1 MTDCRSRMKNL
12 IALTLLLL
20 TSGLSRAQTPASSPA
35 RRDAP
40 VAYLGFDRNDYPGDN
55 NLALLRKTFAFAA
68 YWLNYPPGTQANTW
82 VGKRDTLQSA
92 GFGFLVVFTGRTYR
106 ELKALPNIKAAGESD
121 ARAAVAAARREGFPR
136 GTIIFLDQEQGGR
149 QLPEQKT
156 YIYAF
161 IDGVTSLGFRAGVY
175 CSGIAFREANGTE
188 IVTAVDIRSTAGG
201 RNIAF
206 WVSNDACGPSP
217 GCSLAPTPKPEES
230 GVAFASV
237 WQYAQSPRRRQYTA
251 QCRNSYAANGDCYP
265 PGLEGAGIHV
275 DLNAA
280 TSPDPSHGR
289 TR

>member
-1 MTDCRSRMKNL
+1 MKRF
-12 IALTLLLL
+12 IALTLWLL
-20 TSGLSRAQTPASSPA
+20 TIGGLSRAQTPASSPV
-35 RRDAP
+35 RRDTP
-40 VAYLGFDRNDYPGDN
+40 VAYLGFDRNDYPGDE
-55 NLALLRKTFAFAA
+55 NLGLLRKTFAFAA

-82 VGKRDTLQSA
+82 VGKRAALQSA
-92 GFGFLVVFTGRTYR
+92 GFGFLVVFAGRSYR
-106 ELKALPNIKAAGESD
+106 ELNALPNIKAAGTSD

-136 GTIIFLDQEQGGR
+136 GTIIFLDQEEGGR
-149 QLPEQKT
+149 QLAEQKT

-161 IDGVTSLGFRAGVY
+161 VDGVTSLGFRAGVY
-175 CSGIAFREANGTE
+175 CSGIPFREANGTT
-188 IVTAVDIRSTAGG
+188 IVTAADIRSTAGG

-217 GCSLAPTPKPEES
+217 GCSFVPTPEPAES

-251 QCRNSYAANGDCYP
+251 QCRNSYAANGDCYA
-265 PGLEGAGIHV
+265 PGLEPAGIHV

-280 TSPDPSHGR
+280 TSADPSHGR